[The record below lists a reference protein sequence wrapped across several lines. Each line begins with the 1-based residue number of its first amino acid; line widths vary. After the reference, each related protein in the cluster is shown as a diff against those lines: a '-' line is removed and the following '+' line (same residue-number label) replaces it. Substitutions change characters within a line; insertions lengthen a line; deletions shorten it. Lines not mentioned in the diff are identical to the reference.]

1 MSKPLILVTNDDGVD
16 AKGIA
21 ALIEMVKPYGKLVV
35 VAPEKSNS
43 GMSHALTVTH
53 PLRLRAVTQSE
64 DVSIYACN
72 GTPVDC
78 VKLAMGHVVS
88 DTPDML
94 VSGINHGANSS
105 VSVLYSGTLGAA
117 AEGSLYEIPSIGFS
131 LLDHSAN
138 ADFTAS
144 IHYGRMI
151 IEKILEDSFH
161 PRTYLNINIPKL
173 SAKDIKG
180 IQLCRQTDGT
190 YREEYE
196 KRIDPHGEEY
206 YWLTGKYI
214 NNEPDATDTDEFF
227 LAEGYVTV
235 VPVHPDMTAY
245 EELNKMKKTWGSLN
259 SNP

>member
-1 MSKPLILVTNDDGVD
+1 MSKPLILVTNDDGVNS
-16 AKGIA
+16 KGIA
-21 ALIEMVKPYGKLVV
+21 SLGEMVKPYGRLVV
-35 VAPEKSNS
+35 VAPERANS
-43 GMSHALTVTH
+43 GMSHALTVTQ
-53 PLRLRAVTQSE
+53 PLRLRT
-64 DVSIYACN
+64 VSISDDVAVYACC

-94 VSGINHGANSS
+94 VSGINHGSNSS

-131 LLDHSAN
+131 LLDISSG
-138 ADFTAS
+138 ADFTADV
-144 IHYGRMI
+144 HYGRKI
-151 IEKILEDSFH
+151 IEKVLQDSFH

-173 SAKDIKG
+173 SIDEIKG

-196 KRIDPHGEEY
+196 KRTDPYGGDY

-214 NNEPDATDTDEFF
+214 NNEPDATDTDEYF
-227 LAEGYVTV
+227 LSQGYITV

-245 EELNKMKKTWGSLN
+245 EELARMKKTWGSL
-259 SNP
+259 